1 MNLHATNIPLL
12 AGVLLLVCGSS
23 AFALEGEQ
31 PIRDLLAKHCLNCH
45 SSVKHKGD
53 VDLEKLP
60 TDGAEALDRWEGV
73 RNALATQEM
82 PPPEKTQPS
91 QAERDRVINWIDRLL
106 DGPGG
111 DTPTDPGW
119 VTVHRLTRTEFNRT
133 IKDLLGVDGNPAD
146 AFPADS
152 AGGSGAFD
160 NQSDTLYVSP
170 LLMERLLDVSLAV
183 IEKAKP
189 ERLGLVQPEKDKKGA
204 ITPVTQRKAAEASL
218 TAFLPKAWRR
228 PVSKAEVQTLLKV
241 YDRAAK
247 KNNVTHD
254 DSLRLTYAAA
264 LTSPNFIFRVEQ
276 GKPGNEPYPLSAYDI
291 ANRLSYFLWS
301 SMPDEALFKAAED
314 GSLTKPEGISAQIT
328 RMLADP
334 RAEIFARQFM
344 GQWLG
349 TDELAGG
356 LGPDP
361 KLIKGYS
368 TSLRSAMMAEPAVFF
383 QRLLSDNGNLT
394 DLVDCNY
401 VYVNGELADHY
412 GLSGARGDQFTKVT
426 VEDGR
431 RGGLITMAGVLAITS
446 RPSRTSPVIRGKWI
460 LQELLSYPPPPPPPN
475 VPPLPES
482 EDGKPNVGTLRQRLE
497 RHRTD
502 PNCNGCHQR
511 IDPLGFGLENFD
523 AIGRWRTRGD
533 HGEALDTVGTM
544 PSGETF
550 DGPKQLKALLKTRQE
565 RVMQTLIERMLTY
578 ALGRPVER
586 FDRSTVRQIG
596 KNLAADLYHAQ
607 TLIREI
613 ALSLPFRY
621 KRNPTVAATTSP
633 TKPTAATN
641 VK

>member
-1 MNLHATNIPLL
+1 MNRLLPLL
-12 AGVLLLVCGSS
+12 LILTSVANAWAVD
-23 AFALEGEQ
+23 GEQ
-31 PIRDLLAKHCLNCH
+31 PVRDFIAKHCLNCH
-45 SSVKHKGD
+45 SSTKHKGD

-60 TDGAEALDRWEGV
+60 TTDVDFLEVWENA
-73 RNALATQEM
+73 RNALAAQEM
-82 PPPEKTQPS
+82 PPPEKPQPS
-91 QAERDRVINWIDRLL
+91 TAERDAVIAWIDRLL

-133 IKDLLGVDGNPAD
+133 IKDLIGVDGNPAD

-170 LLMERLLDVSLAV
+170 ILMERLLEVSLSV
-183 IEKAKP
+183 IERAKP
-189 ERLGLVQPEKDKKGA
+189 ERLGIVAPEKDKKGA
-204 ITPVTQRKAAEASL
+204 ITPVMQRKAAELSL
-218 TAFLPKAWRR
+218 TAFLPRAWRR
-228 PVSKAEVQTLLKV
+228 PVPKAEVQTLLKV

-276 GKPGNEPYPLSAYDI
+276 GKPGTEPYALGPYDI

-301 SMPDEALFKAAED
+301 TMPDEALFKAAED
-314 GSLTKPEGISAQIT
+314 GSLSKPEGIAAQVT

-334 RAEIFARQFM
+334 KAEILPRQFM

-349 TDELAGG
+349 TDELASG

-368 TSLRSAMMAEPAVFF
+368 TSLRSSMIAEPAVFM
-383 QRLLSDNGNLT
+383 QRLLSANGALT
-394 DLVDCNY
+394 DLIDCNY

-412 GLSGARGDQFTKVT
+412 GLSGARGDGFTKLT
-426 VEDGR
+426 VDDGR

-475 VPPLPES
+475 VPPLPEA

-497 RHRTD
+497 RHRAD
-502 PNCNGCHQR
+502 PNCNSCHQR
-511 IDPLGFGLENFD
+511 IDPLGFGLENYD

-533 HGEALDTVGTM
+533 HGEGLDTVGTM

-578 ALGRPVER
+578 ALGRPIER
-586 FDRSTVRQIG
+586 FDRSTVRLIG
-596 KNLAADLYHAQ
+596 KNLAADQYHAQ
-607 TLIREI
+607 TLIREV
-613 ALSLPFRY
+613 ALSLPFRF
-621 KRNPTVAATTSP
+621 KRNPTVAVAGTPAPAT
-633 TKPTAATN
+633 K
-641 VK
+641 